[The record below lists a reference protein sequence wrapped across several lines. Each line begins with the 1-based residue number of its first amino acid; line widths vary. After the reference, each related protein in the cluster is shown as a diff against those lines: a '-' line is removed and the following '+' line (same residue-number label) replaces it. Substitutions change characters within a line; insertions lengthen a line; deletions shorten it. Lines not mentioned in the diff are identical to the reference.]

1 MQFSYQLI
9 ILLFCSMS
17 VLVEGGGDIDHRDDH
32 RRRNLDRILDSSG
45 YDYSSSKTPSC
56 ANVNYDMACIE
67 IVAEQGKI
75 FKFIIYGNTLAIKYT
90 ELHTDFMEQNF
101 RKLNNVVGNS
111 F

>member
-17 VLVEGGGDIDHRDDH
+17 VLVVGKIKGKR

>member
-17 VLVEGGGDIDHRDDH
+17 VLVVGKIKGKR

-56 ANVNYDMACIE
+56 ANVNYDRACIE
-67 IVAEQGKI
+67 ILAERGKI